1 MRPRLIVQKLNGGL
15 GRRNPSADMITGSVM
30 NAVATSEMV
39 LGNIYTLKNI
49 QEVEALGL
57 SEEYDQT
64 NKVLVY
70 ERLRRFFVHN
80 PSITVYFMPV
90 AQGVTLTQMV
100 DKDNQYLARLLR
112 DKAGEI
118 VQACVSLNPDKNHSP
133 IIETGLDKDSID
145 AIYKAQA
152 LADAEW
158 AKDRYCEIYIEG
170 RSFSGTSAAAL
181 NLRTLLSE
189 CPDISVVIGADYE
202 VSSRDDLYK
211 GYAAV
216 EDYAA
221 MVSKADVSQ
230 NAGEQIN
237 DFNLTHVDEKTF
249 IIPGLSSGNKLSD
262 YSDTDLDNLDD
273 RGYIYFAP
281 IVNLGGIS
289 STAGIYIN
297 DTHTCAKITSDFA
310 YGENNRTIKKAIKLA
325 KAALTPKVK
334 GRIYVDENT
343 GFMAPETV
351 KDLETITKVSL
362 DPMVAAGDI
371 SGGVDAYINPEQNVL
386 ATSEFIV
393 LLTFIP
399 VAIGRR
405 ITLKVGFR
413 NPLNTQ

>member
-15 GRRNPSADMITGSVM
+15 GRRNSSADMVTGSVM
-30 NAVATSEMV
+30 NAVATPEMV

-49 QEVEALGL
+49 QEVESLGITQ
-57 SEEYDQT
+57 EYDRT
-64 NKVLVY
+64 YKVLVY

-100 DKDNQYLARLLR
+100 DKDNNYLAKLLR

-118 VQACVSLNPDKNHSP
+118 VQVSVSLNPEEDYTP
-133 IIETGLDKDSID
+133 TIETGLDKDSID
-145 AIYKAQA
+145 AIYKAQG

-158 AKDRYCEIYIEG
+158 NKDRYSEIYIEG

-181 NLRTLLSE
+181 NLRTLLNE
-189 CPDISVVIGADYE
+189 CPDISVVIGADYA
-202 VSSRDDLYK
+202 VSTRDELYK

-216 EDYAA
+216 EDYTA
-221 MVSKADVSQ
+221 MISKAAVSQ
-230 NAGEQIN
+230 NAGEQVN
-237 DFNLTHVDEKTF
+237 DFNLTNAGESTF
-249 IIPGLSSGNKLSD
+249 IIPALSSGNKLSD
-262 YSDTDLDNLDD
+262 YSDTDLDNLDE

-289 STAGIYIN
+289 STAGIFIN

-362 DPMVAAGDI
+362 DPMVASGDI

-413 NPLNTQ
+413 NPLNNN

>member
-15 GRRNPSADMITGSVM
+15 GRRTPSADMVTGSVM

-49 QEVEALGL
+49 QEVESLGITA
-57 SEEYDQT
+57 EYDEA
-64 NKVLVY
+64 NKLLVY

-80 PSITVYFMPV
+80 PSITLYFMPV

-100 DKDNQYLARLLR
+100 DKDNQYLAKLLR

-118 VQACVSLNPDKNHSP
+118 VQASVSLNPDEDYTP
-133 IIETGLDKDSID
+133 TIETGLDKDSID

-152 LADAEW
+152 LADSQW

-170 RSFSGTSAAAL
+170 RSFSGTSTAAL

-202 VSSRDDLYK
+202 VSNRDNLYK

-230 NAGEQIN
+230 NAGEQIG
-237 DFNLTHVDEKTF
+237 DFNLTNVDAKTF

-289 STAGIYIN
+289 STTGIYIN

-334 GRIYVDENT
+334 GRIYVDEST

-362 DPMVAAGDI
+362 DPMVANGDI

-393 LLTFIP
+393 LLTFVP

>member
-1 MRPRLIVQKLNGGL
+1 MV
-15 GRRNPSADMITGSVM
+15 TGSVM

-49 QEVEALGL
+49 QEVESLGI

-181 NLRTLLSE
+181 NLRTL
-189 CPDISVVIGADYE
+189 
-202 VSSRDDLYK
+202 
-211 GYAAV
+211 
-216 EDYAA
+216 
-221 MVSKADVSQ
+221 
-230 NAGEQIN
+230 
-237 DFNLTHVDEKTF
+237 
-249 IIPGLSSGNKLSD
+249 
-262 YSDTDLDNLDD
+262 
-273 RGYIYFAP
+273 
-281 IVNLGGIS
+281 
-289 STAGIYIN
+289 
-297 DTHTCAKITSDFA
+297 
-310 YGENNRTIKKAIKLA
+310 
-325 KAALTPKVK
+325 
-334 GRIYVDENT
+334 
-343 GFMAPETV
+343 
-351 KDLETITKVSL
+351 
-362 DPMVAAGDI
+362 
-371 SGGVDAYINPEQNVL
+371 
-386 ATSEFIV
+386 
-393 LLTFIP
+393 
-399 VAIGRR
+399 
-405 ITLKVGFR
+405 
-413 NPLNTQ
+413 

>member
-39 LGNIYTLKNI
+39 LGNIYTLQNI
-49 QEVEALGL
+49 QQVEALGITK
-57 SEEYDQT
+57 EYDLT

-80 PSITVYFMPV
+80 PSVTVHFMPV

-100 DKDNQYLARLLR
+100 DKENNYLARLLR
-112 DKAGEI
+112 EKAGEI
-118 VQACVSLNPDKNHSP
+118 VQVSVSLNPKEDYTP
-133 IIETGLDKDSID
+133 TIETGLDKDSID
-145 AIYKAQA
+145 AIYKAQG
-152 LADAEW
+152 LSDAEW
-158 AKDRYCEIYIEG
+158 AKDRYTEIYIEG

-189 CPDISVVIGADYE
+189 CPDISVVIGADFE
-202 VSSRDDLYK
+202 VSSRGDLYK

-216 EDYAA
+216 EDFAA
-221 MVSKADVSQ
+221 MVSKAAVSQ
-230 NAGEQIN
+230 NAGEQIG
-237 DFNLTHVDEKTF
+237 DFNLTHMDERIF
-249 IIPGLSSGNKLSD
+249 IIPGLSSGTRLGN
-262 YSDTDLDNLDD
+262 YSDTDLDTLDGK
-273 RGYIYFAP
+273 GYIFFAP
-281 IVNLGGIS
+281 VVNIGGVS
-289 STAGIYIN
+289 STAGIFIN
-297 DTHTCAKITSDFA
+297 DTHTCDKITSDYA
-310 YGENNRTIKKAIKLA
+310 YTENNRTIKKAIKLA
-325 KAALTPKVK
+325 KSALTPKVK
-334 GRIYVDENT
+334 GRLYVDENT

-351 KDLETITKVSL
+351 KDLETTTKVAL

-386 ATSEFIV
+386 ASSEFEV
-393 LLTFIP
+393 YLTFIP

-413 NPLNTQ
+413 NPLNTN

>member
-15 GRRNPSADMITGSVM
+15 GRRNPSADMVTGSVM

-49 QEVEALGL
+49 QEVESLGITA
-57 SEEYDQT
+57 EYDEA

-100 DKDNQYLARLLR
+100 DKDNNYLAKLLR

-118 VQACVSLNPDKNHSP
+118 VQASVSLNPDEDYTP
-133 IIETGLDKDSID
+133 TIETGLDKDSID

-152 LADAEW
+152 LADSEW

-189 CPDISVVIGADYE
+189 CPDISVVIGADYQ
-202 VSSRDDLYK
+202 VSNRDNLYK

-216 EDYAA
+216 EDYTA

-230 NAGEQIN
+230 NAGEQIG
-237 DFNLTHVDEKTF
+237 DFNLTNVDAKTF

-334 GRIYVDENT
+334 GRIYVDEST

-362 DPMVAAGDI
+362 DPMVANGDI

>member
-15 GRRNPSADMITGSVM
+15 GRRNPSADMVTGSVM
-30 NAVATSEMV
+30 NAIATTEMV
-39 LGNIYTLKNI
+39 LGNIYTLKSI
-49 QEVEALGL
+49 QEVESLGITA
-57 SEEYDQT
+57 EYDT
-64 NKVLVY
+64 DKKLLVY
-70 ERLRRFFVHN
+70 ERLRRFFIHN
-80 PSITVYFMPV
+80 PSITVHFMPV
-90 AQGVTLTQMV
+90 AQEVTLTQMV
-100 DKDNQYLARLLR
+100 DKDNNYLAKLLR
-112 DKAGEI
+112 EKAGEI
-118 VQACVSLNPDKNHSP
+118 VQASVSLNPASDYMP
-133 IIETGLDKDSID
+133 TIEAGLDKDSID

-152 LADAEW
+152 LADSQW
-158 AKDRYCEIYIEG
+158 IKDRYCEIYIEG

-181 NLRTLLSE
+181 NLRMLVSE
-189 CPDISVVIGADYE
+189 CPDISVVIGADYG
-202 VSSRDDLYK
+202 VSSRDDIYK

-216 EDYAA
+216 EDYTA

-230 NAGEQIN
+230 NAGEQIG
-237 DFNLTHVDEKTF
+237 DFNLTNVDAKTF

-262 YSDTDLDNLDD
+262 YSDIDLDNLDEK
-273 RGYIYFAP
+273 GYIYFAP

-289 STAGIYIN
+289 STAGIYIG

-334 GRIYVDENT
+334 GRLYVDENT

-362 DPMVAAGDI
+362 DPMVANGDI

>member
-15 GRRNPSADMITGSVM
+15 GRRNPSADMVTGSVM
-30 NAVATSEMV
+30 NAIATSKMV
-39 LGNIYTLKNI
+39 LGTIYTLKNI
-49 QEVEALGL
+49 QEVEALGITP
-57 SEEYDQT
+57 EYDEI

-100 DKDNQYLARLLR
+100 DKDNNYLAKLLR

-118 VQACVSLNPDKNHSP
+118 VQACVSLNPAEDYTP
-133 IIETGLDKDSID
+133 TIETGLDKDSID

-152 LADAEW
+152 LSDSEW
-158 AKDRYCEIYIEG
+158 AKDRYCEMYIEG
-170 RSFSGTSAAAL
+170 RSFSGTSTAAL
-181 NLRTLLSE
+181 NLRMLTNE
-189 CPDISVVIGADYE
+189 CPDISIVIGADYQI
-202 VSSRDDLYK
+202 SNRDALYK

-216 EDYAA
+216 EDYTA

-237 DFNLTHVDEKTF
+237 DFNLTNASEKTF
-249 IIPGLSSGNKLSD
+249 IVPGLSSGNKLSD
-262 YSDTDLDNLDD
+262 YSDTDLDNLDE
-273 RGYIYFAP
+273 RGYIFFAP

-289 STAGIYIN
+289 STAGIFIN
-297 DTHTCAKITSDFA
+297 DTHTCDKITSDYA
-310 YGENNRTIKKAIKLA
+310 YGENNRSIKKAIKLA
-325 KAALTPKVK
+325 KAALAPKVK
-334 GRIYVDENT
+334 GRLYVDEST

-362 DPMVAAGDI
+362 DPMVANGDI

-386 ATSEFIV
+386 ATSEFEV

-413 NPLNTQ
+413 NPLKTN